1 MCAWWKKEKIFQ
13 KGLNEKRNLS
23 RLSGPTMR
31 QQEKKSKTKSGK
43 VKLSVSGT
51 AGGRGGHT
59 ERTQSKK
66 RETLTERRGGEWGPE
81 EDKERRIKEQRES

>member
-1 MCAWWKKEKIFQ
+1 MCAWKKEKIFQ

-23 RLSGPTMR
+23 GLSGPTMR

-51 AGGRGGHT
+51 AGGRDILKEHKVGR
-59 ERTQSKK
+59 ERDTD
-66 RETLTERRGGEWGPE
+66 REGRGREGARGE
-81 EDKERRIKEQRES
+81 